1 MNFDVSYFFENRI
14 KNLITVQN
22 DNFPMKSLL
31 EKYKSITAFRTPTF
45 YPHFLSSWETWP
57 FAYYYYCF
65 YFSFKKKNELLCLI
79 LSDTKHM
86 LSPFN
91 IETTFRRA
99 KFFKAYILQSD
110 QHVRHASTPFVR
122 KKRKQTKNVL
132 KIIHFSNYYFS
143 WQAL

>member
-1 MNFDVSYFFENRI
+1 
-14 KNLITVQN
+14 
-22 DNFPMKSLL
+22 
-31 EKYKSITAFRTPTF
+31 
-45 YPHFLSSWETWP
+45 
-57 FAYYYYCF
+57 
-65 YFSFKKKNELLCLI
+65 
-79 LSDTKHM
+79 M

-143 WQAL
+143 WQALKRSETGTKIFYTVLPKTGGILCLFFKSTFNL